1 MFPAKKFQNGSFEKF
16 CIFLLLAGAVKKI
29 LFLFFYQLK
38 SENLEQTKTFTKK
51 TSFLSESD
59 VSKLKFGG

>member
-1 MFPAKKFQNGSFEKF
+1 MFPAEKFQNGSFEKF
-16 CIFLLLAGAVKKI
+16 CIFLLLVSV
-29 LFLFFYQLK
+29 FYYQLK

-59 VSKLKFGG
+59 VSKLKFGS